1 MAPARPP
8 LLSVAL
14 RKKPV
19 AELLAESGAESAGS
33 PGGSGGGA
41 GGATLDRSIGLWQL
55 AAIGISCTVG
65 TGIFFVLTTS
75 VPQAGPAVLLS
86 FVVVAIAA
94 GLTALC
100 YCELASAIPVSGSS
114 YSYAY
119 ATLGEGVAFA
129 VGACLLLEYG
139 VAASAT
145 AVSWGEYLN
154 LFTDLLFGVRLPHAL
169 SAAPGSGG
177 LVNLPAVVLV
187 GLCCLLLVRGARE
200 SAAVNAVMVAVKVLV
215 LLLFVGVAATGFE
228 AGRLEPFLPLGIA
241 GVGTAASGIF
251 FSFIGLDAISTA
263 GEEVRNPRRTVPLA
277 LLLSLGVVTALYLAV
292 ALTALG
298 AQPWR
303 AFSGQEAGLAQILER
318 VTGGHW
324 PALVFAGGAVVSIF
338 SVTLVSIY
346 GQTRILYAMGRDG
359 LLPPLFAKVS
369 ARTRTPVRNT
379 VVVCVG
385 ITVLAAFVPLDVL
398 ADLTSMGTLVAFA
411 VVSVGVMVL
420 RRTQP
425 GLERGFRVPG
435 YPVTPV
441 LSLGACAYL
450 LYGLHWSTWALF
462 GVWVGGAAVL
472 YLRYGRHHSRLG
484 RAPAPARSVPTPRG
498 SAPDPAPQTPAG
510 LE

>member
-1 MAPARPP
+1 MAPDRPP

-19 AELLAESGAESAGS
+19 ADLLAESGESAGAAED
-33 PGGSGGGA
+33 GA
-41 GGATLDRSIGLWQL
+41 RLNRSIGLWQL
-55 AAIGISCTVG
+55 AALGISCTVG

-154 LFTDLLFGVRLPHAL
+154 LFTDLLFGIRLPHAL

-215 LLLFVGVAATGFE
+215 LLLFVAVALTGFE
-228 AGRLEPFLPLGIA
+228 ADRLHPFLPLGIA

-263 GEEVRNPRRTVPLA
+263 GEEVRDPRRTVPLA

-303 AFSGQEAGLAQILER
+303 SFSGQEAGLAQILEH
-318 VTGGHW
+318 VTGAHW

-346 GQTRILYAMGRDG
+346 GQTRILYSMGRDG

-369 ARTRTPVRNT
+369 PRTRTPVRNT
-379 VVVCVG
+379 VVVCAG
-385 ITVLAAFVPLDVL
+385 ITALAAFVPLDVL

-425 GLERGFRVPG
+425 ALPRGFRVPG
-435 YPVTPV
+435 YPVTPL

-450 LYGLHWSTWALF
+450 LYGLHLSTYALF
-462 GVWVGGAAVL
+462 AVWLAGAAVL

-484 RAPAPARSVPTPRG
+484 AAPRPAASEAVDVASRTG
-498 SAPDPAPQTPAG
+498 S
-510 LE
+510 

>member
-1 MAPARPP
+1 MAPDRPP
-8 LLSVAL
+8 LLAVAL

-19 AELLAESGAESAGS
+19 ADLLAESGA
-33 PGGSGGGA
+33 SGGTEGA
-41 GGATLDRSIGLWQL
+41 EGGAQLQRSIGLWQL
-55 AAIGISCTVG
+55 AALGISCTVG

-154 LFTDLLFGVRLPHAL
+154 LFTDLLFGVRLPDAL

-177 LVNLPAVVLV
+177 VINLPAVVLV

-200 SAAVNAVMVAVKVLV
+200 SAVVNAVMVAVKVLV
-215 LLLFVGVAATGFE
+215 LLLFVGVALTGFE
-228 AGRLEPFLPLGIA
+228 ADRLHPFLPLGIA

-292 ALTALG
+292 AVTALG
-298 AQPWR
+298 AQSWTS
-303 AFSGQEAGLAQILER
+303 FSGQEAGLAQILER
-318 VTGGHW
+318 VTGAHW
-324 PALVFAGGAVVSIF
+324 PALVFAGGAVISIF

-346 GQTRILYAMGRDG
+346 GQTRILYSMGRDG

-369 ARTRTPVRNT
+369 PRTRTPVRNT
-379 VVVCVG
+379 VVVCAG
-385 ITVLAAFVPLDVL
+385 ITALAAFVPLDVL

-425 GLERGFRVPG
+425 ALPRGFRVPG

-441 LSLGACAYL
+441 LSLAACAYL
-450 LYGLHWSTWALF
+450 LYGLHASTYVLF
-462 GVWVGGAAVL
+462 AVWLAGAAVL

-484 RAPAPARSVPTPRG
+484 GPSRTAASEAVDAG
-498 SAPDPAPQTPAG
+498 SRTGP
-510 LE
+510 